1 MGEINERYHEHFRLQ
16 SLTIQKHPVLGSIH
30 LNFCQSETDPLAL
43 YTSVIIGAN
52 GIGKSYLLRSLAEI
66 FCCLE
71 SLYNGKD
78 ATVPQYYF
86 DLKYSSRW
94 EDMEFANYRD
104 DNAVEQG
111 RSIYTQF
118 VYRKNGEEVRASSME
133 LPKRVI
139 ASSTTIADKYVA
151 KSTEMYRYKGLR
163 NENSPSTTG
172 TRTMVRKT
180 VESLLGSLDM
190 KYGFRQELKDLLE
203 HIGLQPKLELSY
215 SMRYKDVFVTEDI
228 SVGKLHHIFEHQGDY
243 FNKRTSEVW
252 GTRNFNKIKEE
263 ENWKL
268 DEVAKFL
275 QRLYHRGF
283 DDMRNHL
290 VYDLLSENDSRVLE
304 DKEALKVLSKLDL
317 LSYPSL
323 KVFKYNTNY
332 EFDQSSSGESSLLC
346 QMVSIMSDIE
356 PNSLVLIDEPE
367 TSSHPNWQ
375 INYIGWMKNIF
386 GRYYNCHFVIS
397 THSHFL
403 LTDLEPNTSD
413 IVALDKN
420 YEGIVRD
427 VSEGVNTFN
436 WSVDDILYEV
446 FRIRNK
452 KNEALERDLERAIQ
466 LMEEKGPVPQ
476 AEIDELLRRFNNVY
490 RGDRDPLGRF
500 IKEVEAYA
508 KSRS

>member
-1 MGEINERYHEHFRLQ
+1 MGEIRERFNEHFRLQ
-16 SLTIQKHPVLGSIH
+16 SLTILKHSVLGSIH
-30 LNFCQSETDPLAL
+30 FDFCQGETDSLAL
-43 YTSVIIGAN
+43 YTSVVIGAN

-71 SLYNGKD
+71 SLYNGREP
-78 ATVPQYYF
+78 AVPQYFF

-94 EDMEFANYRD
+94 ENMEFSNYRD
-104 DNAVEQG
+104 NKAIERG

-118 VYRKNGEEVRASSME
+118 VYRKNGKEVRVGSME
-133 LPKRVI
+133 LPMRVI
-139 ASSTTIADKYVA
+139 ASSTTISDKYVA

-163 NENSPSTTG
+163 NENSPSMTG

-203 HIGLQPKLELSY
+203 NIGLQPKLELSY

-228 SVGKLHHIFEHQGDY
+228 SVEKLYHIFEHQGDY
-243 FNKRTSEVW
+243 FNKRKSEVW

-263 ENWKL
+263 ENSEL
-268 DEVAKFL
+268 DEVVGFL

-283 DDMRNHL
+283 DDGRNHL
-290 VYDLLSENDSRVLE
+290 VYDLLSENDNRVSE
-304 DKEALKVLSKLDL
+304 DKQALKVLSKLDL

-323 KVFKYNTNY
+323 KVFKHSTNY
-332 EFDQSSSGESSLLC
+332 EFDQSSSGESSMLC

-375 INYIGWMKNIF
+375 INYIGWLKNIF
-386 GRYYNCHFVIS
+386 GKYYNCHFVIS

-403 LTDLEPNTSD
+403 LTDLEPNTAD
-413 IVALDKN
+413 IVALEKN
-420 YEGIVRD
+420 DEGIVSD

-466 LMEEKGPVPQ
+466 LMEDKGPVPQ
-476 AEIDELLRRFNNVY
+476 VEIDELLRRFNNVY
-490 RGDRDPLGRF
+490 RGDRDPLGKF
-500 IKEVEAYA
+500 IIEVEKYA